1 MDENISTLKGIGL
14 TMYEAQAYVTLTSLI
29 QATADEVS
37 KSSGIPRS
45 KIYDVLKKLSEKDFI
60 EIEDGRPL
68 TYVVKS
74 PVEVLSHEK
83 EKIDSQIEDVIV
95 RLTNIYE
102 NGMSQVQAPIW
113 RIYGVEKIIN
123 QELEIIQRAKNTINM
138 RIGFLF
144 EGEGE
149 ALIKAFKKRRNL
161 KVNILASPTCYINNE
176 EINIIKMFKDQNIN
190 IQKAIQFLGVEKAF
204 PKRLT
209 DNLQCFRQVF
219 LRAFFSICVGQKVDI
234 VVMKH
239 FVNHIQTPNVLTER
253 KDGLDVGF
261 CRDVTFPILIPS
273 DTDIRDSGSISD
285 KLFHLREFHLLRTPP
300 CLRRGEK
307 ASSCFQEMMER
318 CRFRRTLCCTEDLY
332 SAQIR
337 LQPGN
342 QEFSLRQ
349 FTPSIRV
356 VILDPKGRILVLH
369 IDGQRRTVLSARY
382 SQDMPNHTQF
392 FILSASTFSKTQTSM
407 LLSPESNSR
416 TFFSTSSA
424 APF

>member
-123 QELEIIQRAKNTINM
+123 QELEIIQRAKNTVNM

-149 ALIKAFKKRRNL
+149 ALIKAFKKRRSL

-190 IQKAIQFLGVEKAF
+190 IQKADIPFVKVLISDSKEMMHTYTKFSQD
-204 PKRLT
+204 KREVIPET
-209 DNLQCFRQVF
+209 AIGIWNKYEDVARNYDER
-219 LRAFFSICVGQKVDI
+219 
-234 VVMKH
+234 
-239 FVNHIQTPNVLTER
+239 FVNQLEKIKKR
-253 KDGLDVGF
+253 KN
-261 CRDVTFPILIPS
+261 
-273 DTDIRDSGSISD
+273 
-285 KLFHLREFHLLRTPP
+285 K
-300 CLRRGEK
+300 K
-307 ASSCFQEMMER
+307 
-318 CRFRRTLCCTEDLY
+318 
-332 SAQIR
+332 
-337 LQPGN
+337 
-342 QEFSLRQ
+342 
-349 FTPSIRV
+349 
-356 VILDPKGRILVLH
+356 
-369 IDGQRRTVLSARY
+369 
-382 SQDMPNHTQF
+382 
-392 FILSASTFSKTQTSM
+392 
-407 LLSPESNSR
+407 
-416 TFFSTSSA
+416 
-424 APF
+424 

>member
-74 PVEVLSHEK
+74 PVEVLSREK
-83 EKIDSQIEDVIV
+83 EKIDSQIEDAIV

-102 NGMSQVQAPIW
+102 NGISQVQAPIW

-149 ALIKAFKKRRNL
+149 ALIKAFKKRRSL

-190 IQKAIQFLGVEKAF
+190 IQKADIPFVKVLISDSKEMMHTYTKFSQD
-204 PKRLT
+204 KREVIPET
-209 DNLQCFRQVF
+209 AIGIWNKYEDVARNYDER
-219 LRAFFSICVGQKVDI
+219 
-234 VVMKH
+234 
-239 FVNHIQTPNVLTER
+239 FVNQLEKIKKR
-253 KDGLDVGF
+253 KN
-261 CRDVTFPILIPS
+261 
-273 DTDIRDSGSISD
+273 
-285 KLFHLREFHLLRTPP
+285 K
-300 CLRRGEK
+300 K
-307 ASSCFQEMMER
+307 
-318 CRFRRTLCCTEDLY
+318 
-332 SAQIR
+332 
-337 LQPGN
+337 
-342 QEFSLRQ
+342 
-349 FTPSIRV
+349 
-356 VILDPKGRILVLH
+356 
-369 IDGQRRTVLSARY
+369 
-382 SQDMPNHTQF
+382 
-392 FILSASTFSKTQTSM
+392 
-407 LLSPESNSR
+407 
-416 TFFSTSSA
+416 
-424 APF
+424 

>member
-149 ALIKAFKKRRNL
+149 ALIKAFKKRRSL

-190 IQKAIQFLGVEKAF
+190 IQKADIPFVKVLISDSKEMMHTYTKFSQD
-204 PKRLT
+204 KREVIPET
-209 DNLQCFRQVF
+209 AIGIWNKYEDVARNYDER
-219 LRAFFSICVGQKVDI
+219 
-234 VVMKH
+234 
-239 FVNHIQTPNVLTER
+239 FVNQLEKIKKR
-253 KDGLDVGF
+253 KN
-261 CRDVTFPILIPS
+261 
-273 DTDIRDSGSISD
+273 
-285 KLFHLREFHLLRTPP
+285 K
-300 CLRRGEK
+300 K
-307 ASSCFQEMMER
+307 
-318 CRFRRTLCCTEDLY
+318 
-332 SAQIR
+332 
-337 LQPGN
+337 
-342 QEFSLRQ
+342 
-349 FTPSIRV
+349 
-356 VILDPKGRILVLH
+356 
-369 IDGQRRTVLSARY
+369 
-382 SQDMPNHTQF
+382 
-392 FILSASTFSKTQTSM
+392 
-407 LLSPESNSR
+407 
-416 TFFSTSSA
+416 
-424 APF
+424 

>member
-74 PVEVLSHEK
+74 PVEVLSREK
-83 EKIDSQIEDVIV
+83 EKIDSQIEDAIT

-149 ALIKAFKKRRNL
+149 ALIKAFKKRRSL

-190 IQKAIQFLGVEKAF
+190 IQKADIPFVKVLISDSKEMMHTYTKFSQD
-204 PKRLT
+204 KREVIPET
-209 DNLQCFRQVF
+209 AIGIWNKYEDVARNYDER
-219 LRAFFSICVGQKVDI
+219 
-234 VVMKH
+234 
-239 FVNHIQTPNVLTER
+239 FVNQLEKIKKR
-253 KDGLDVGF
+253 KN
-261 CRDVTFPILIPS
+261 
-273 DTDIRDSGSISD
+273 
-285 KLFHLREFHLLRTPP
+285 K
-300 CLRRGEK
+300 K
-307 ASSCFQEMMER
+307 
-318 CRFRRTLCCTEDLY
+318 
-332 SAQIR
+332 
-337 LQPGN
+337 
-342 QEFSLRQ
+342 
-349 FTPSIRV
+349 
-356 VILDPKGRILVLH
+356 
-369 IDGQRRTVLSARY
+369 
-382 SQDMPNHTQF
+382 
-392 FILSASTFSKTQTSM
+392 
-407 LLSPESNSR
+407 
-416 TFFSTSSA
+416 
-424 APF
+424 

>member
-74 PVEVLSHEK
+74 PVEVLSREK
-83 EKIDSQIEDVIV
+83 EKIDSQIEDAIV

-102 NGMSQVQAPIW
+102 NGMNQVQAPIW

-190 IQKAIQFLGVEKAF
+190 IQKADIPFVKVLISDSKEMMHTYTKFSQD
-204 PKRLT
+204 KREVIPET
-209 DNLQCFRQVF
+209 AIGIWNKYEDVARNYDER
-219 LRAFFSICVGQKVDI
+219 
-234 VVMKH
+234 
-239 FVNHIQTPNVLTER
+239 FVNQLEKIKKR
-253 KDGLDVGF
+253 KN
-261 CRDVTFPILIPS
+261 
-273 DTDIRDSGSISD
+273 
-285 KLFHLREFHLLRTPP
+285 K
-300 CLRRGEK
+300 K
-307 ASSCFQEMMER
+307 
-318 CRFRRTLCCTEDLY
+318 
-332 SAQIR
+332 
-337 LQPGN
+337 
-342 QEFSLRQ
+342 
-349 FTPSIRV
+349 
-356 VILDPKGRILVLH
+356 
-369 IDGQRRTVLSARY
+369 
-382 SQDMPNHTQF
+382 
-392 FILSASTFSKTQTSM
+392 
-407 LLSPESNSR
+407 
-416 TFFSTSSA
+416 
-424 APF
+424 

>member
-102 NGMSQVQAPIW
+102 NGISQVQAPIW

-176 EINIIKMFKDQNIN
+176 EINIIKRFKDQNIN
-190 IQKAIQFLGVEKAF
+190 IQKADIPFVKVLISDSKEMMHTYTKFSQD
-204 PKRLT
+204 KREVIPET
-209 DNLQCFRQVF
+209 AIGIWNKYEDVARNYDER
-219 LRAFFSICVGQKVDI
+219 
-234 VVMKH
+234 
-239 FVNHIQTPNVLTER
+239 FVNQLEKIKKR
-253 KDGLDVGF
+253 KN
-261 CRDVTFPILIPS
+261 
-273 DTDIRDSGSISD
+273 
-285 KLFHLREFHLLRTPP
+285 K
-300 CLRRGEK
+300 K
-307 ASSCFQEMMER
+307 
-318 CRFRRTLCCTEDLY
+318 
-332 SAQIR
+332 
-337 LQPGN
+337 
-342 QEFSLRQ
+342 
-349 FTPSIRV
+349 
-356 VILDPKGRILVLH
+356 
-369 IDGQRRTVLSARY
+369 
-382 SQDMPNHTQF
+382 
-392 FILSASTFSKTQTSM
+392 
-407 LLSPESNSR
+407 
-416 TFFSTSSA
+416 
-424 APF
+424 